1 MADAANDLEEHGVV
15 RTLKDLFAGAAGG
28 IAQVLLGKS
37 LSPRFFKS
45 HPMALYQFLFFMS
58 RVCRSGDVSQSTWWH
73 LAISSIML
81 SIICT
86 ENYFVIKGHGLCN
99 MQH

>member
-1 MADAANDLEEHGVV
+1 MADAANDVEEHGMV

-28 IAQVLLGKS
+28 IAQVLLGES
-37 LSPRFFKS
+37 LSPRFSKS
-45 HPMALYQFLFFMS
+45 RPMTPYQFLFFMS

-73 LAISSIML
+73 LTISSIML
-81 SIICT
+81 SIICA
-86 ENYFVIKGHGLCN
+86 EHCFVIKGHGPCN